1 LYAWVQLARF
11 ALDYYNVFVIL
22 FQGGKKYV
30 TILRKEYNMNIFRC
44 SFRIG
49 FLLTLLLSTGTSI
62 AQQCDQCS
70 HPRVALY
77 DAQILVPKPST
88 ADSIIA
94 WWRLQWPMVVAR
106 VTLHNSD
113 PSRDCITWY
122 DGALV
127 NARDVQ
133 GDTLR
138 FGVGH
143 LNIPSAGEVNG
154 ADYLLTGLITGS
166 EGTYTL
172 NMVLETAVSREV
184 ALTQSVTYGYDLT
197 SQESAAQILV
207 AAFSPLFQNIRNYE
221 VNKRNT
227 DVAVAIRDMHSTTQ
241 DIIVTPKKNKINVGD
256 SVDVDIEMIDCDGV
270 PLGNREI
277 YFVAPPGDSL
287 MLPSSTGGTVEPSSI
302 TTDASGKAKVKFTAG
317 NTNGLGQIVAS
328 YTHKKPCGR
337 TSAFLGSAAVVIG
350 QPPKNRW
357 LVHAG
362 FYERVERLID
372 TIWAGGNATG
382 SETLTDISEGNA
394 LIDALVENLGE
405 DTTSFYFVCYEE
417 SGDTFENAT
426 ISGTMEESYFYRYY
440 VEAGLPLPDVTIRV
454 ENYFGAVSPG
464 ETGFEFHYPNKP
476 TDVAIVAQ
484 CGGTVQGSTHIKYTY
499 CCPEYHW
506 EESNSS
512 TSTGLS
518 VYTEF
523 NANECTITKSPYSYS
538 VVGTRTRT
546 VYSGPQKTRRT
557 VVINATISLYDSPT
571 GVEQMDKGF
580 PTSFNLQQNHPN
592 PFNPSTKISY
602 ELPFISEVSLK
613 VYDLLG
619 REVAKLVN
627 EKESAGTHTVTWN
640 AGSMPNGVYF
650 YTLQAGSFKETKK
663 LILLR

>member
-1 LYAWVQLARF
+1 
-11 ALDYYNVFVIL
+11 
-22 FQGGKKYV
+22 
-30 TILRKEYNMNIFRC
+30 MNIIRFVL
-44 SFRIG
+44 G
-49 FLLTLLLSTGTSI
+49 KGLLLTFLLWTGTST

-77 DAQILVPKPST
+77 DAQILVPKPSA
-88 ADSIIA
+88 ADSIIK
-94 WWRLQWPMVVAR
+94 WWTLQWPMVVAR
-106 VTLHNSD
+106 VTIHNED
-113 PSRDCITWY
+113 PSRDCIIWY

-143 LNIPSAGEVNG
+143 LNLPSAGEVIG
-154 ADYLLTGLITGS
+154 ADYLLTGSITGS
-166 EGTYTL
+166 GETFTL

-184 ALTQSVTYGYDLT
+184 ALSQSVTFGYDLT

-227 DVAVAIRDMHSTTQ
+227 DITVAIRDMHSTTQ
-241 DIIVTPKKNKINVGD
+241 DITVTPKKTKLNVGE
-256 SVDVDIEMIDCDGV
+256 SVDVDIEMIDCDNV

-277 YFVAPPGDSL
+277 YFIAPPGDSL
-287 MLPSSTGGTVEPSSI
+287 MLPSSTGGTVEPSSV
-302 TTDASGKAKVKFTAG
+302 TTDESGKAKVKFTAG
-317 NTNGLGQIVAS
+317 NTTGLGQIVAS

-337 TSAFLGSAAVVIG
+337 LSAFLGNGSVVIG

-357 LVHAG
+357 LVNASI
-362 FYERVERLID
+362 YERVDRRID
-372 TIWAGGNATG
+372 TIFSGGGGTG
-382 SETLTDISEGNA
+382 SETLTDISEGLANIRA
-394 LIDALVENLGE
+394 IVENGGE

-417 SGDTFENAT
+417 SGDTFEDVT
-426 ISGTMEESYFYRYY
+426 ISGTMEENYFYRYY
-440 VEAGLPLPDVTIRV
+440 LDTGLLSLPDASIRV

-512 TSTGLS
+512 TSTGLG

-523 NANECTITKSPYSYS
+523 NADECTITKSTYSYS
-538 VVGTRTRT
+538 IIGTRTRVT
-546 VYSGPQKTRRT
+546 HSGSQKTTRT
-557 VVINATISLYDSPT
+557 VVINTTISLYDSPT
-571 GVEQMDKGF
+571 DVEQMNSNL
-580 PTSFNLQQNHPN
+580 PTSFNLQQNYPN
-592 PFNPSTKISY
+592 PFNPTTVINYQIPVASNI
-602 ELPFISEVSLK
+602 SLK
-613 VYDLLG
+613 VYDMLG
-619 REVAKLVN
+619 RNVATLVN
-627 EKESAGTHTVTWN
+627 EKKEVGFYSVTFN
-640 AGSMPNGVYF
+640 ADERLASGIYL
-650 YTLQAGSFKETKK
+650 YCLQAGSFMETKK
-663 LILLR
+663 LVLLR